1 MRNSKTFLLLLVF
14 SLAFTYLAAA
24 QTTKF
29 RNEVADAL
37 SKSGFI
43 DSNSIERFFKISSYK
58 RILMFSITLKIGRTG
73 DIDGIE
79 FSNNNSLIDTT
90 FSKDAFKNYM
100 IKQKKL
106 KFIDFKDS
114 YLVVPVLIRDMR
126 GGDITIAQNFE
137 FLNDFRDLIPTR
149 LTDKKMSKNVQ
160 LVQSIIISMTDN
172 LHKRR

>member
-1 MRNSKTFLLLLVF
+1 
-14 SLAFTYLAAA
+14 
-24 QTTKF
+24 
-29 RNEVADAL
+29 
-37 SKSGFI
+37 
-43 DSNSIERFFKISSYK
+43 
-58 RILMFSITLKIGRTG
+58 MFSITLKIGRTG

-100 IKQKKL
+100 IKQIKL